1 MSGGLVGSNQDMLTA
16 LSRMNTSSL
25 ILASFFGLTVLGS
38 TGSAEA
44 TKVKLQTSMGDIVLE
59 LNAKKAPKS
68 VANFL
73 AYAKAG
79 HYDGTVFHR
88 VISGFMV
95 QGGGLDAKMNKR
107 PAKRMVQNEADNG
120 LKNVVGSV
128 AMARTNDPHSAS
140 AQFFINVN
148 NNSSLNHRS
157 KDSRGWGY
165 AVFGKVVKGMEVVN
179 KIKVVKTSR
188 VNGRGDVPVT
198 PITIKK
204 VIILK

>member
-1 MSGGLVGSNQDMLTA
+1 MLTA

>member
-16 LSRMNTSSL
+16 LSSMNTSSL

-88 VISGFMV
+88 VISNFMV